1 VNRPIAIQVEDVWKT
16 FRVPEQRV
24 DTLKER
30 VVRPFQRVSYRT
42 FEALKGVSFDVYDG
56 EFFGI
61 VGQNG
66 SGKSTLLKIM
76 ASIYKADRGSV
87 RVAGRVAPFIE
98 LGVGFNPE
106 FTANENIEINGVL
119 MGLTRREARA
129 RADRIIDFA
138 ELGEFRDLK
147 VKNYSSGMMVRL
159 AFAIMVE
166 ADADIMLIDEVLA
179 VGDAGFA
186 QKCMDVFRAR
196 KRAGK
201 TVVLVTHDMMT
212 VQSMCD
218 RALVLDRGELVYIG
232 DPDEAARHYLRIN
245 FQREGSD
252 APELATDGAPAG
264 AGTTE
269 TAGGE
274 IAVLRSH
281 ASLVR
286 AWLERRGQEQRNLEL
301 GDPLHARV
309 VLRIETPIRD
319 PMFGFQLFSENGI
332 LLLQTPRWRLP
343 QNNTPASNSVSL
355 KPGTHVTLEL
365 RAPNVLAPGRY
376 RLAAWI
382 AEELGRHELAVQAI
396 PALSFVVFGM
406 APTGPLLHLDCSYS
420 ATVHSPQSTHLTADA
435 RKSIE
440 LTEGSAQ
447 ISEPTHE

>member
-1 VNRPIAIQVEDVWKT
+1 MNRPVAIQVEDVWKT

-42 FEALKGVSFDVYDG
+42 FEALKGVSFEVYDG

-76 ASIYKADRGSV
+76 ASIYKADRGRV

-129 RADRIIDFA
+129 RADRIINFA

-196 KRAGK
+196 KRAGR

-212 VQSMCD
+212 VQAMCD

-252 APELATDGAPAG
+252 APELSTDGAPPHASS
-264 AGTTE
+264 TE

-286 AWLERRGQEQRNLEL
+286 AWLERNGQVQRNLEL
-301 GDPLHARV
+301 GDPIDARV
-309 VLRIETPIRD
+309 VLRIETPIHD
-319 PMFGFQLFSENGI
+319 PMFGFQLFSDNGT

-343 QNNTPASNSVSL
+343 QDIPNQNSVTL
-355 KPGTHVTLEL
+355 TPGAHVTLAL

-382 AEELGRHELAVQAI
+382 AEELGRHEVAVQAI
-396 PALSFVVFGM
+396 PALSFVVFGI

-420 ATVHSPQSTHLTADA
+420 ATVDITDTTPIPTDP
-435 RKSIE
+435 RRSIE
-440 LTEGSAQ
+440 PSEGSAR
-447 ISEPTHE
+447 ISESTHE

>member
-1 VNRPIAIQVEDVWKT
+1 VNRPVAIQVEDVWKT

-42 FEALKGVSFDVYDG
+42 FEALKGVSFEVYDG

-76 ASIYKADRGSV
+76 ASIYKADRGRV

-129 RADRIIDFA
+129 RADRIINFA

-196 KRAGK
+196 KRAGR

-212 VQSMCD
+212 VQAMCD

-252 APELATDGAPAG
+252 APELSTDGAPPHG
-264 AGTTE
+264 SSTE

-286 AWLERRGQEQRNLEL
+286 AWLERNGEVQRNLEL
-301 GDPLHARV
+301 GDPIDARV
-309 VLRIETPIRD
+309 VLRIETPIHD
-319 PMFGFQLFSENGI
+319 PMFGFQLFSDNGT

-343 QNNTPASNSVSL
+343 QDAPNQNSVTL
-355 KPGTHVTLEL
+355 TPGTHVTLAL

-382 AEELGRHELAVQAI
+382 AEELGRHEVAVQAI
-396 PALSFVVFGM
+396 PALSFVVFGI

-420 ATVHSPQSTHLTADA
+420 ATVDITDTTPIPTDP
-435 RKSIE
+435 RRSIE
-440 LTEGSAQ
+440 LSEGSAR
-447 ISEPTHE
+447 ISESTHE